1 MKEGKEVE
9 LSIASRKIDS
19 ASFEQ
24 LVRPHL
30 AMAYR
35 TACLIIRDRQLAQD
49 AVQEA
54 LVEVYQS
61 LERFDPERGRS
72 FRAWF
77 AKIVTHRALN
87 AVRRFKPV
95 DEYQEWPDESTNPL
109 DSIIEREE
117 QQQIWKAICGMK
129 VKHRTVVILFYYGDF
144 SVAEIAEML
153 GVFEGTVKSR
163 LHHARKLIGT
173 ELRKHDDTP
182 HLSKIGVS
190 TND

>member
-1 MKEGKEVE
+1 MKEGKEAE
-9 LSIASRKIDS
+9 LSIRCRKGDS

-24 LVRPHL
+24 LIRPHL

-54 LVEVYQS
+54 LFEVYQS
-61 LERFDPERGRS
+61 LDRFDPDRGVA
-72 FRAWF
+72 FRTWF

-87 AVRRFKPV
+87 AVRKNKSE
-95 DEYQEWPDESTNPL
+95 DEYREWPAESTNPL
-109 DSIIEREE
+109 DSVIEREE
-117 QQQIWKAICGMK
+117 QQQIWRMICGMK
-129 VKHRTVVILFYYGDF
+129 VKHRTVVILYYYGDF
-144 SVAEIAEML
+144 SIAEIAEML

-163 LHHARKLIGT
+163 LHHARKLIAA

-182 HLSKIGVS
+182 HLSKVGVS

>member
-1 MKEGKEVE
+1 MKE
-9 LSIASRKIDS
+9 KIDS

-95 DEYQEWPDESTNPL
+95 DEFQEWPDQSTNPL
-109 DSIIEREE
+109 DSVIEREE
-117 QQQIWKAICGMK
+117 QQQIWKVICGMK
-129 VKHRTVVILFYYGDF
+129 VNHRTVVILFYYGDF
-144 SVAEIAEML
+144 SVAEISEML
-153 GVFEGTVKSR
+153 GVFQGTVKSR
-163 LHHARKLIGT
+163 LHHARKLIAA
-173 ELRKHDDTP
+173 ELRRQDET
-182 HLSKIGVS
+182 LEMMKIGVS
-190 TND
+190 AND

>member
-1 MKEGKEVE
+1 MKEAE
-9 LSIASRKIDS
+9 LSVKYRKGDS
-19 ASFEQ
+19 AGFEE

-35 TACLIIRDRQLAQD
+35 TALLIIHDRQLAQD

-54 LVEVYQS
+54 LFEVYQS
-61 LERFDPERGRS
+61 LDRFDPDRGVS
-72 FRAWF
+72 FRTWF

-87 AVRRFKPV
+87 AVRRHKPV
-95 DEYQEWPDESTNPL
+95 SEYQERADESTNPL
-109 DSIIEREE
+109 NSVIEREE
-117 QQQIWKAICGMK
+117 QQQIWKAICEMK
-129 VKHRTVVILFYYGDF
+129 VKHRTVVILYYYGDF

-163 LHHARKLIGT
+163 LHHARKLIAAKLQG
-173 ELRKHDDTP
+173 RDDAP

-190 TND
+190 ANE

>member
-109 DSIIEREE
+109 DSVIEREE

-129 VKHRTVVILFYYGDF
+129 VKHRAVVILFYYGDF

-153 GVFEGTVKSR
+153 GVFQGTVKSR
-163 LHHARKLIGT
+163 LHHARKQIAA
-173 ELRKHDDTP
+173 ELRGQDETP
-182 HLSKIGVS
+182 DLLKIGVS
-190 TND
+190 AND